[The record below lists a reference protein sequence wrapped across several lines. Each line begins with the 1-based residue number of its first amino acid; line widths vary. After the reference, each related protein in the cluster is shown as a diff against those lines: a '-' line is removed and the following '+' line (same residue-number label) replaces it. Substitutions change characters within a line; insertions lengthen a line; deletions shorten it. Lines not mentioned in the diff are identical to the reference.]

1 VHSKTHMWNNH
12 LTINEIPRWSKVCH
26 QMPIPLVISILT
38 PHVVMSNPLITQ
50 IKTKNWFVPF
60 HVLSQQ
66 FFFNYHFLISYIFPI
81 LIWLLVI
88 LSTFKFWS
96 MLLAIM
102 RTTPRMKIFI
112 LGVKFCIQ
120 KSKHVMSKINM
131 EIDNHVYHLNNDV
144 II

>member
-1 VHSKTHMWNNH
+1 
-12 LTINEIPRWSKVCH
+12 
-26 QMPIPLVISILT
+26 MPIPWVISIPT
-38 PHVVMSNPLITQ
+38 PYVVMSNPLITQ

-66 FFFNYHFLISYIFPI
+66 VFSIVTFLFGYISPI
-81 LIWLLVI
+81 LISLLVV

-102 RTTPRMKIFI
+102 KTTPRMKVFI

-120 KSKHVMSKINM
+120 KSTLIIYQMVIKLGISKSTLMHNIHVLTKK
-131 EIDNHVYHLNNDV
+131 LRKL
-144 II
+144 IIEFII